1 MLSALYLFISKS
13 LYNVPMGI
21 MAILGVYLVLAAP
34 RTLLENPLIKTFG
47 VLFLCLWIPML
58 LSLIDAV
65 NPGRSVQTV
74 LPYMRFLFIGIYVIY
89 EFQSKPLWGKLNL
102 GIFIIISFWCLDAL
116 IQYFFGIDLFGHP
129 YVPGTIHGV
138 FYPEITIGHVTAA
151 LSPLYF
157 HMIFTHSKRFRWL
170 WLLLIPLFVI
180 ILLSGRRAAWIML
193 MVSMTGYALYLLKAL
208 DRTVLKRL
216 AILGA
221 AVFLVAALIIINSN
235 SLKYRIQ
242 TTAGLFSTDYATID
256 KASAYRLTLWRTA
269 LAMIRDNWLT
279 GIGPRGF
286 RFVYTRYSDVNNRF
300 HYRGQ
305 THPHQMV
312 LEVLTETGV
321 VGFAGLILFAYFF
334 YRFIRKYRL
343 GMALYPYWLAV
354 LVAIF
359 PLNTH
364 MAFYGSY
371 WSSLFW
377 WLMVLAFAAS
387 AHGLGKT
394 DSS

>member
-1 MLSALYLFISKS
+1 MLSALYLFVSKS
-13 LYNVPMGI
+13 LYNVPVGI
-21 MAILGVYLVLAAP
+21 MAIIGLYRFATNTKAMLDI
-34 RTLLENPLIKTFG
+34 PLYKAFVI
-47 VLFLCLWIPML
+47 LFLCLWVPML
-58 LSLIDAV
+58 ISLPDAV
-65 NPGRSVQTV
+65 NPGRSAQTV
-74 LPYMRFLFIGIYVIY
+74 FPYLRFLFFGTYIIY
-89 EFQSKPLWGKLNL
+89 ESRLKPLLGKLNF
-102 GIFIIISFWCLDAL
+102 GIFFIMSFWFIDAMTQF
-116 IQYFFGIDLFGHP
+116 IFGADLFGHP

-138 FYPEITIGHVTAA
+138 FYPEITIGHVTSA

-157 HMIFTHSKRFRWL
+157 HAIYTYGKRFRWL
-170 WLLLIPLFVI
+170 WLLLLPLFMV

-193 MVSMTGYALYLLKAL
+193 MVSIIGYTFYLLKAL
-208 DRTVLKRL
+208 NRTVLKRL
-216 AILGA
+216 TMLGI
-221 AVFLVAALIIINSN
+221 AVFLVSALTVTNSN
-235 SLKYRIQ
+235 SLKHRIQ
-242 TTAGLFSTDYATID
+242 STAGLFSADYATID
-256 KASAYRLTLWRTA
+256 KATAYRLTLWTTA
-269 LAMIRDNWLT
+269 FAMIEDNWLN
-279 GIGPRGF
+279 GIGPRGY
-286 RFVYTRYSDVNNRF
+286 RYVYTRYSDVNNKF
-300 HYRGQ
+300 HKEGQ

-321 VGFAGLILFAYFF
+321 IGFAGLILFAYFF